1 MPISNRKVVGIILD
15 AVNDSQERCE
25 GYHKVLQET
34 VVDIIS
40 AERQHRV
47 RSTNIQQQVSDICN
61 VAGKWLAGQRPE
73 S

>member
-1 MPISNRKVVGIILD
+1 MKVRN
-15 AVNDSQERCE
+15 AA
-25 GYHKVLQET
+25 KVTLEYLQET
-34 VVDIIS
+34 VVDIIT

-61 VAGKWLAGQRPE
+61 VAGKWLARQRPE